1 MLRHFKREGFSNMD
15 SKKAQKLSK
24 AAVATVLATSGVLV
38 AMPHQ
43 ANAYSFS
50 DLNPNADYYEP
61 IIDLANR
68 KIATGYSN
76 GTFKPNAAITRE
88 DAAKML
94 ALTIDVNITN
104 PKNPGFK
111 DVTVNNPNYR
121 YIAAL
126 AEAGVI
132 NGYSDKTFKPK
143 EPITRG
149 QMAKII
155 TLGFK
160 FGISTKLNHGFKDVS
175 NKNANAHFIQT
186 LYDLNVTKGKTPV
199 SFDPFNT
206 VTRGQ
211 MATFIWRAEKAD
223 RGNPVYTV
231 GDIVGNQIYING
243 VAYTVASHL
252 RSIINAGNQNVLKG
266 AYIEGSYSGKTLQN
280 ISKLTINASG
290 TSSRLLALD
299 GGYSSFAGELV
310 VHGSYVRFKNINF
323 TGRVEVAEAPRRSL
337 GALENVRIASIGNF
351 ASFIDWGTPTDPKN
365 EDFLNPSENEN
376 LQNKPDPTKPE
387 HLQKYTERMANVKKY
402 VDFENADIRQLY
414 VTADRTFLK
423 ANYDIDRLT
432 VQGNVANVELY
443 ASPNAMYIDTDY
455 NVSIYGVHDIQY
467 MYKNTLK
474 NVHLNTDSTYDY
486 YYITSSNGFTNL
498 GTHAYISKAIIPN
511 NKTVNDVFDD
521 YKTDDPNIGYV
532 EDENGKAVD
541 RDPVENTIVTDV
553 TSPTITQLD
562 VAAGGS
568 TADVTLTADEDGTYY
583 YVIKKAN
590 EKAPTISEIKT
601 GGTKYNGNGPLVMDE
616 PVKFTVSGLETMTDY
631 VIYAIVIDDA
641 DNVSEKEEQEFSTID
656 NRPPTFRLDKG
667 KTMYGGKRVQFV
679 IKGITEPGEY
689 YYYIREKSPV
699 TMPDPTVDEIM
710 KRYTGK
716 GTITKPDDIV
726 ITETKYGATPAIGD
740 IKPNTEYEI
749 YAVMVDKSGNK
760 MRNPAPKI
768 TLKTEAP
775 DTTYPYVIN
784 SELMPASS
792 SNSNEGYFYISVSEE
807 LDKAS
812 AENVNNYVLSG
823 TGIVNITG
831 QKEIKPSEVV
841 YLNKRIRIK
850 IPSVTAL
857 VNGDTI
863 RATILPGVKDL
874 AENEFESALTAPG
887 GNPPRNYAVYNHT
900 DALAPKLKID
910 KVEASP
916 TDNKFLIDVTTNKAG
931 TYYYMILEK
940 GYFDKNSNITPRDF
954 VDEFD
959 SGTVTGAFQSNGLND
974 YLAKGS
980 GPAEVGKIKLPPIS
994 RPSGVSEFK
1003 DYAIYILL
1011 KDRSGKISVW
1021 DQKTLITDTKPP
1033 LTSNYKVQ
1041 PPVTGDDS
1049 YKNKTALITFNADE
1063 SGTIHVAA
1071 IPKYKKD
1078 LPPNNNNY
1086 IWNKD
1091 SSGESYFNTGSGK
1104 LDTVRRDINIIDD
1117 INTYNNAAR
1126 LQYFEDFGSKAG
1138 KYISKEYEV
1147 GNPTV
1152 TIENLDPH
1160 MEYNFLIG
1168 VEDAYGNFTVR
1179 KVDEDKPLTS
1189 SDQPNGELIVENFYT
1204 DGVKPHI
1211 IDSTRND
1218 VVKPIDQE
1226 YVLAENEA
1234 LIYREKLDSSDADQ
1248 LKFTITFNETIMRQN
1263 TVNNFNKSSLNS
1275 SNWKGILNITGD
1287 GISEADFDFVSYT
1300 EGTPATTNQSALV
1313 IKAKD
1318 VTTANKTI
1326 TVTMDDSVDVYD
1338 YKGHN
1343 RFDISKIGKYIYPT
1357 EALAVNIKEVTN
1369 YGKYFVQIRVES
1381 SIPVKNGQRFYYAV
1395 MNSNASTPP
1404 TFEDA
1409 RRAAQRGTKITGMT
1423 IAGTNIMDEARDG
1436 SRIWDLTLP
1445 SNTTN
1450 VFGGGQKI
1458 YFFTVDNFGNI
1469 IQAKNSDGTADH
1481 VVIPTNVTTPAPKP
1495 IED

>member
-76 GTFKPNAAITRE
+76 GTFKPNTAITRE

-94 ALTIDVNITN
+94 ALTIDVNTTN

-111 DVTVNNPNYR
+111 DVTVNNPNFR

-132 NGYSDKTFKPK
+132 NGYSDRTFKPK

-149 QMAKII
+149 QMAKIL

-175 NKNANAHFIQT
+175 NKNANAYFIQT

-252 RSIINAGNQNVLKG
+252 RSIINAENQNVLKG

-310 VHGSYVRFKNINF
+310 IHGSYLRFKNVNF

-337 GALENVRIASIGNF
+337 GALENIRIASLGSF

-402 VDFENADIRQLY
+402 VDFENGDIRQLY

-443 ASPNAMYIDTDY
+443 ASPKAMYIDTDY

-467 MYKNTLK
+467 VYKNTLK
-474 NVHLNTDSTYDY
+474 NVYLNTDSTYDY

-541 RDPVENTIVTDV
+541 RDPVENTIITDV
-553 TSPTITQLD
+553 TSPSITQLD

-590 EKAPTISEIKT
+590 EKAPSISEIKT

-656 NRPPTFRLDKG
+656 NRPPTFSLDKG
-667 KTMYGGKRVQFV
+667 EKMYGGKRVQFI

-716 GTITKPDDIV
+716 GTITKPEDIV

-768 TLKTEAP
+768 VIKTEGP

-784 SELMPASS
+784 TELTPASS

-807 LDKAS
+807 LDKTS
-812 AENVNNYVLSG
+812 AEDVNNYVLSG

-841 YLNKRIRIK
+841 YSNKRIRIK

-874 AENEFESALTAPG
+874 AENEFENKNTVPV
-887 GNPPRNYAVYNHT
+887 NQQPRNYAEYRHSDSTVPNIAIKNVIT
-900 DALAPKLKID
+900 GPD
-910 KVEASP
+910 KYEVEV
-916 TDNKFLIDVTTNKAG
+916 NTNKAG
-931 TYYYMILEK
+931 TYYYMILP
-940 GYFDKNSNITPRDF
+940 KNYNFNLKNIKSRDF
-954 VDEFD
+954 VDEFSILPD
-959 SGTVTGAFQSNGLND
+959 IKTGKFQSNGKDD
-974 YLAKGS
+974 YIYKEGDK
-980 GPAEVGKIKLPPIS
+980 PANLGTFKFDVIK
-994 RPSGVSEFK
+994 PSGLDPFTTYS
-1003 DYAIYILL
+1003 IYIVL
-1011 KDRSGKISVW
+1011 KDRSGQLSTIETRSLISDSKAPLVS
-1021 DQKTLITDTKPP
+1021 DIKVENIKGIDDAVKMTLNVDEK
-1033 LTSNYKVQ
+1033 SNFYII
-1041 PPVTGDDS
+1041 PV
-1049 YKNKTALITFNADE
+1049 
-1063 SGTIHVAA
+1063 
-1071 IPKYKKD
+1071 KKFIEVKGIRQ
-1078 LPPNNNNY
+1078 LN
-1086 IWNKD
+1086 IQ
-1091 SSGESYFNTGSGK
+1091 YFNTDGTLKDIGNT
-1104 LDTVRRDINIIDD
+1104 LDTTLSDD
-1117 INTYNNAAR
+1117 IR
-1126 LQYFEDFGSKAG
+1126 KS
-1138 KYISKEYEV
+1138 
-1147 GNPTV
+1147 
-1152 TIENLDPH
+1152 
-1160 MEYNFLIG
+1160 NFLKIGTDQKKSSEGGQNIEFTINNLTPHEEYGFYIG
-1168 VEDAYGNFTVR
+1168 VEDTIGNFTVR
-1179 KVDEDKPLTS
+1179 QRSGSDIITNDEPIGGQMKLTA
-1189 SDQPNGELIVENFYT
+1189 YT
-1204 DGVKPHI
+1204 DGTAPYITNDDLKTI
-1211 IDSTRND
+1211 ISNNKGI
-1218 VVKPIDQE
+1218 VVKNFDGT
-1226 YVLAENEA
+1226 
-1234 LIYREKLDSSDADQ
+1234 
-1248 LKFTITFNETIMRQN
+1248 FTITFSEMIMREKDTNITSLDKN
-1263 TVNNFNKSSLNS
+1263 TNLSSILTIEGGSAVGVPISADDFTIVNYETNGTRNKSRLTIKPKPLVNVDQSITIKMKDKPDAFDYNEMNPFDLNVLGKYVYPQLPYVKSRWVYLLEPYATDVDPSGESSSKVSIDINSNMDISAGLRYYYASTIDNIKLSPQTIINMVDFNKIDQRIFTSG
-1275 SNWKGILNITGD
+1275 KGTIKNIQQL
-1287 GISEADFDFVSYT
+1287 SDF
-1300 EGTPATTNQSALV
+1300 
-1313 IKAKD
+1313 
-1318 VTTANKTI
+1318 I
-1326 TVTMDDSVDVYD
+1326 TVETNSYFKVGQYIHLIVIDD
-1338 YKGHN
+1338 
-1343 RFDISKIGKYIYPT
+1343 
-1357 EALAVNIKEVTN
+1357 
-1369 YGKYFVQIRVES
+1369 YGNVVE
-1381 SIPVKNGQRFYYAV
+1381 ITKNA
-1395 MNSNASTPP
+1395 
-1404 TFEDA
+1404 
-1409 RRAAQRGTKITGMT
+1409 
-1423 IAGTNIMDEARDG
+1423 DG
-1436 SRIWDLTLP
+1436 STGPI
-1445 SNTTN
+1445 
-1450 VFGGGQKI
+1450 KI
-1458 YFFTVDNFGNI
+1458 DKYK
-1469 IQAKNSDGTADH
+1469 Q
-1481 VVIPTNVTTPAPKP
+1481 
-1495 IED
+1495 

>member
-1 MLRHFKREGFSNMD
+1 MD

-38 AMPHQ
+38 AIPHQ
-43 ANAYSFS
+43 ANAISFS

-76 GTFKPNAAITRE
+76 GTFKPNTAITRE

-149 QMAKII
+149 QMAKIL

-160 FGISTKLNHGFKDVS
+160 FGISTKLTHGFKDVS
-175 NKNANAHFIQT
+175 NKNANAYFIQT

-211 MATFIWRAEKAD
+211 MATFIWRAEKAN

-299 GGYSSFAGELV
+299 GGNSSFAGELV
-310 VHGSYVRFKNINF
+310 INGSYLRFKNIDF

-337 GALENVRIASIGNF
+337 AALGNVRIASIGNF
-351 ASFIDWGTPTDPKN
+351 ASFIDWGTPTNPKN
-365 EDFLNPSENEN
+365 EDFLNPDDKET
-376 LQNKPDPTKPE
+376 LQDKPDPTKPE
-387 HLQKYTERMANVKKY
+387 HLQKYTERLTNVKKY
-402 VDFENADIRQLY
+402 VDFENSDIRNLY

-423 ANYDIDRLT
+423 ANYTIDRLT
-432 VQGNVANVELY
+432 VQGNVANMELY
-443 ASPNAMYIDTDY
+443 ASPRAMYIDTDY
-455 NVSIYGVHDIQY
+455 NVSIYGVHYIQY
-467 MYKNTLK
+467 VYKNTLK
-474 NVHLNTDSTYDY
+474 NVYLNTDSSYGY

-583 YVIKKAN
+583 YVIKKAD
-590 EKAPTISEIKT
+590 EKPPTISEIKT
-601 GGTKYNGNGPLVMDE
+601 GGTKYNGSGPLVMDE
-616 PVKFTVSGLETMTDY
+616 PVNFTVTGLETMTDY
-631 VIYAIVIDDA
+631 IIYAIVIDEA

-667 KTMYGGKRVQFV
+667 ETMYGGKRLQFV
-679 IKGITEPGEY
+679 IKGIAEPGEY
-689 YYYIREKSPV
+689 FYYIREKSPV

-768 TLKTEAP
+768 ILKTEAP
-775 DTTYPYVIN
+775 DMTYPYVIQPP
-784 SELMPASS
+784 ELQLADK
-792 SNSNEGYFYISVSEE
+792 EKGYFYITVSEE
-807 LDKAS
+807 LDKAT
-812 AENVNNYVLSG
+812 AENPDNYLLSG
-823 TGIVNITG
+823 TGIVNISG
-831 QKEIKPSEVV
+831 HKEMKPVEVQ
-841 YLNKRIRIK
+841 YSNKRIRLT
-850 IPSVTAL
+850 IPSVSSL

-863 RATILPGVKDL
+863 VATILKGVKDL
-874 AENEFESALTAPG
+874 AENEFENKDVVPVG
-887 GNPPRNYAVYNHT
+887 MEPRNYAQYSHS
-900 DALAPKLKID
+900 DALQ
-910 KVEASP
+910 P
-916 TDNKFLIDVTTNKAG
+916 TIRIRNVVTGPSQYEIEVNTNKAG
-931 TYYYMILEK
+931 TYYYMILPSDYDEVIAER
-940 GYFDKNSNITPRDF
+940 GITNRHF
-954 VDEFD
+954 VDEFSTD
-959 SGTVTGAFQSNGLND
+959 PDIVKGKFQTKTSAGTTDDYIADGQNPATLGTFKFNVTKPTPPKLNPFKS
-974 YLAKGS
+974 Y
-980 GPAEVGKIKLPPIS
+980 KIYM
-994 RPSGVSEFK
+994 V
-1003 DYAIYILL
+1003 L
-1011 KDRSGKISVW
+1011 KDRSGQLSKIESRP
-1021 DQKTLITDTKPP
+1021 LIDDSKPP
-1033 LTSNYKVQ
+1033 LVSGFKVENVEGTDNRIRVTANVDEKANFFALPVRKYIKKIVNGKEEYELNTDYFDTSGNLKDLADVLRTTPNDPGLFDTFKTLGARDIGQ
-1041 PPVTGDDS
+1041 STGPG
-1049 YKNKTALITFNADE
+1049 TFNFTPSNLNLTAHE
-1063 SGTIHVAA
+1063 EYGIYVGVV
-1071 IPKYKKD
+1071 
-1078 LPPNNNNY
+1078 
-1086 IWNKD
+1086 D
-1091 SSGESYFNTGSGK
+1091 S
-1104 LDTVRRDINIIDD
+1104 I
-1117 INTYNNAAR
+1117 
-1126 LQYFEDFGSKAG
+1126 
-1138 KYISKEYEV
+1138 
-1147 GNPTV
+1147 
-1152 TIENLDPH
+1152 
-1160 MEYNFLIG
+1160 
-1168 VEDAYGNFTVR
+1168 GNFTLLQRSVGGSEAEAT
-1179 KVDEDKPLTS
+1179 DEPKGNPLQAT
-1189 SDQPNGELIVENFYT
+1189 FYT
-1204 DGVKPHI
+1204 DGTKPFI
-1211 IDSTRND
+1211 KE
-1218 VVKPIDQE
+1218 VVVRDGELTNSNP
-1226 YVLAENEA
+1226 
-1234 LIYREKLDSSDADQ
+1234 
-1248 LKFTITFNETIMRQN
+1248 KFILTFNEAIMRQN
-1263 TVNNFNKSSLNS
+1263 GNSGLTNYNKPGSFTLSDIVTIKDSL
-1275 SNWKGILNITGD
+1275 GHDITTD
-1287 GISEADFDFVSYT
+1287 YVI
-1300 EGTPATTNQSALV
+1300 EGTYGTAITNTTNETQLV
-1313 IKAKD
+1313 IKLKTPDLTKAKR
-1318 VTTANKTI
+1318 TF
-1326 TVTMDDSVDVYD
+1326 TVEMKGESATVYD
-1338 YKGHN
+1338 YKGAN
-1343 RFDISKIGKYIYPT
+1343 GFDTTKIGTYIYPPYIDSKIRDAILT
-1357 EALAVNIKEVTN
+1357 GINIGSIKVPASKTMRVIAELDIELSVNQT
-1369 YGKYFVQIRVES
+1369 Y
-1381 SIPVKNGQRFYYAV
+1381 YYAV
-1395 MNSNASTPP
+1395 TGASRTSVDPALVMKLVKNPNTPNNEIIAYGSGPLQANSPADKQFTLNLTAP
-1404 TFEDA
+1404 
-1409 RRAAQRGTKITGMT
+1409 RVAAGTYDPIF
-1423 IAGTNIMDEARDG
+1423 IAGNH
-1436 SRIWDLTLP
+1436 
-1445 SNTTN
+1445 
-1450 VFGGGQKI
+1450 I
-1458 YFFTVDNFGNI
+1458 YIFTVDKFGNI
-1469 IQAKNSDGTADH
+1469 VWAINDGTTNKYR
-1481 VVIPTNVTTPAPKP
+1481 VISNDLNIPFQ
-1495 IED
+1495 

>member
-1 MLRHFKREGFSNMD
+1 MD

-76 GTFKPNAAITRE
+76 GTFKPNTAITRE

-94 ALTIDVNITN
+94 ALTIDVNTTN

-132 NGYSDKTFKPK
+132 NGYSDRTFKPK

-149 QMAKII
+149 QMAKIL

-175 NKNANAHFIQT
+175 NKNANAYFIQT

-299 GGYSSFAGELV
+299 GDYSSFAGELV
-310 VHGSYVRFKNINF
+310 IHGSYLRFKNIDF

-337 GALENVRIASIGNF
+337 GALENVRIASLGSF
-351 ASFIDWGTPTDPKN
+351 ASFIDWGKPNNPDN
-365 EDFLNPSENEN
+365 EDFLNPSENED
-376 LQNKPDPTKPE
+376 LQEKPDPTKPP

-402 VDFENADIRQLY
+402 VDFENSDIRQLY

-432 VQGNVANVELY
+432 VQGNVANMELY
-443 ASPNAMYIDTDY
+443 ASPKAMYIDTDY

-467 MYKNTLK
+467 VYKNTLK
-474 NVHLNTDSTYDY
+474 NVYLNTDSTYDY

-521 YKTDDPNIGYV
+521 YKIDDPNIGYV
-532 EDENGKAVD
+532 EDENGKPVD
-541 RDPVENTIVTDV
+541 RDPVENTIITDV
-553 TSPTITQLD
+553 TSPSITQLD

-590 EKAPTISEIKT
+590 EKAPSISEIKT

-631 VIYAIVIDDA
+631 IIYAIVIDDA

-656 NRPPTFRLDKG
+656 NRPPTFSLDKG
-667 KTMYGGKRVQFV
+667 EKMYGGKRVQFI

-689 YYYIREKSPV
+689 YYYIREKSPI

-716 GTITKPDDIV
+716 GTITKPEDIV

-768 TLKTEAP
+768 VIKTEGP
-775 DTTYPYVIN
+775 DTEHPYVRDQKLKLESQKDGTFTFIV
-784 SELMPASS
+784 
-792 SNSNEGYFYISVSEE
+792 NEPLDPKTALDPKNYI
-807 LDKAS
+807 
-812 AENVNNYVLSG
+812 LSG
-823 TGIVNITG
+823 TGIINISG
-831 QKEIKPSEVV
+831 QKEIQPSKVELSNNGTTVK
-841 YLNKRIRIK
+841 LT
-850 IPSVTAL
+850 IPSLTAL
-857 VNGDTI
+857 VKGDTI
-863 RATILPGVKDL
+863 RVTVLKAVTDL
-874 AENEFESALTAPG
+874 AENEFINKDLVDTAAG
-887 GNPPRNYAVYNHT
+887 EIPRNYAEYVHSDNI
-900 DALAPKLKID
+900 LPEIEINKLTTSGAQHLLDI
-910 KVEASP
+910 EA
-916 TDNKFLIDVTTNKAG
+916 NKAG
-931 TYYYMILEK
+931 TYYYMILPEN
-940 GYFDKNSNITPRDF
+940 YNFNSENINTRDM

-959 SGTVTGAFQSNGLND
+959 SKMKTGKFQKNGVND
-974 YLAKGS
+974 YVALGQGSAEYGKGTIIVDV
-980 GPAEVGKIKLPPIS
+980 PNNLNPFIS
-994 RPSGVSEFK
+994 YSL
-1003 DYAIYILL
+1003 YIVL
-1011 KDRSGKISVW
+1011 KDRAGLISEKW
-1021 DQKTLITDTKPP
+1021 DSIKLVTDSKAPLVTIDTPVPVPNTK
-1033 LTSNYKVQ
+1033 NGIEKNDKVEFK
-1041 PPVTGDDS
+1041 VT
-1049 YKNKTALITFNADE
+1049 ADE
-1063 SGTIHVAA
+1063 NAKLHIIAVR
-1071 IPKYKKD
+1071 KY
-1078 LPPNNNNY
+1078 L
-1086 IWNKD
+1086 WNSVSNKYELNVD
-1091 SSGESYFNTGSGK
+1091 
-1104 LDTVRRDINIIDD
+1104 
-1117 INTYNNAAR
+1117 
-1126 LQYFEDFGSKAG
+1126 YFEKTGASIQLKPIQGITSSSKSSEQKDAFNKLKGG
-1138 KYISKEYEV
+1138 KGVKSFSPVSFNKGTDVVVPIESLDEHQEY
-1147 GNPTV
+1147 GFY
-1152 TIENLDPH
+1152 LAA
-1160 MEYNFLIG
+1160 
-1168 VEDAYGNFTVR
+1168 EDLQGNFTVYSR
-1179 KVDEDKPLTS
+1179 ASNIDPPSQNE
-1189 SDQPNGELIVENFYT
+1189 PNGDHLIKYVYT
-1204 DGVKPHI
+1204 DAYKPYIVTESNSNEGVI
-1211 IDSTRND
+1211 RRNEGGLTNN
-1218 VVKPIDQE
+1218 PE
-1226 YVLAENEA
+1226 
-1234 LIYREKLDSSDADQ
+1234 
-1248 LKFTITFNETIMRQN
+1248 FTITFNELILRQN
-1263 TVNNFNKSSLNS
+1263 DNSGITNYNKVAPFELRDILVIKDENNKVITDEYIIAKPYGATV
-1275 SNWKGILNITGD
+1275 
-1287 GISEADFDFVSYT
+1287 
-1300 EGTPATTNQSALV
+1300 GTPTTAKSDLVIQLKDPNSENAKRTFTVEMVQDVTGAKVYDYENKNSFDTTKIGRYIWPIAQQRINSIASAKLVLPTGSALV
-1313 IKAKD
+1313 ESNEVKLILQLGVNLEFGQRYYYATEILYPD
-1318 VTTANKTI
+1318 GTT
-1326 TVTMDDSVDVYD
+1326 TVPPSYKQIIDFVDRNVPIPGISRGG
-1338 YKGHN
+1338 KGLIDN
-1343 RFDISKIGKYIYPT
+1343 PMDISDGITLKTSG
-1357 EALAVNIKEVTN
+1357 L
-1369 YGKYFVQIRVES
+1369 FL
-1381 SIPVKNGQRFYYAV
+1381 KN
-1395 MNSNASTPP
+1395 
-1404 TFEDA
+1404 
-1409 RRAAQRGTKITGMT
+1409 
-1423 IAGTNIMDEARDG
+1423 
-1436 SRIWDLTLP
+1436 
-1445 SNTTN
+1445 
-1450 VFGGGQKI
+1450 QKI
-1458 YFFTVDNFGNI
+1458 YFFTIDKYGNVFWATDFKDVNKQYGI
-1469 IQAKNSDGTADH
+1469 ISN
-1481 VVIPTNVTTPAPKP
+1481 
-1495 IED
+1495 

>member
-76 GTFKPNAAITRE
+76 GTFKPNTAITRE

-94 ALTIDVNITN
+94 ALTIDVNTTN

-111 DVTVNNPNYR
+111 DVTVNNPNFR

-132 NGYSDKTFKPK
+132 NGYSDRTFKPK

-149 QMAKII
+149 QMAKIL

-175 NKNANAHFIQT
+175 NKNANAYFIQT

-252 RSIINAGNQNVLKG
+252 RSIINAENQNVLKG

-310 VHGSYVRFKNINF
+310 IHGSYLRFKNVNF

-337 GALENVRIASIGNF
+337 GALENIRIASLGSF

-402 VDFENADIRQLY
+402 VDFENGDIRQLY

-443 ASPNAMYIDTDY
+443 ASPKAMYIDTDY

-467 MYKNTLK
+467 VYKNTLK
-474 NVHLNTDSTYDY
+474 NVYLNTDSTYDY

-541 RDPVENTIVTDV
+541 RDPVENTIITDV
-553 TSPTITQLD
+553 SSPSITQLD

-590 EKAPTISEIKT
+590 EKAPSISEIKT

-656 NRPPTFRLDKG
+656 NRPPTFSISKLDAKP
-667 KTMYGGKRVQFV
+667 GGKRFEFT
-679 IKGITEPGEY
+679 IGKMSEPGEIFY
-689 YYYIREKSPV
+689 LVRQEKEIDKNISVDYVINNKTGSRKVAQPGDQVFEVREHGTSPRLNPV
-699 TMPDPTVDEIM
+699 QPSTDYV
-710 KRYTGK
+710 
-716 GTITKPDDIV
+716 V
-726 ITETKYGATPAIGD
+726 
-740 IKPNTEYEI
+740 
-749 YAVMVDKSGNK
+749 YAVMVDLTGNK
-760 MRNPAPKI
+760 MRLVEAKQI
-768 TLKTEAP
+768 KTAVP
-775 DTTYPYVIN
+775 DLSQPYVAN
-784 SELMPASS
+784 NAELKLIDEK
-792 SNSNEGYFYISVSEE
+792 NGVFEFTVSEQ
-807 LDKAS
+807 LDPES
-812 AENVNNYVLSG
+812 ALNKNNYSLSG
-823 TGIVNITG
+823 TGILNVSG
-831 QKEIKPSEVV
+831 QKTINPSKVEVSGTKV
-841 YLNKRIRIK
+841 RLTIPALN
-850 IPSVTAL
+850 AL
-857 VNGDTI
+857 VKGDTI
-863 RATILPGVKDL
+863 RVTVSKNVLDL
-874 AENEFESALTAPG
+874 AENEFEHSNRFPSTENA
-887 GNPPRNYAVYNHT
+887 PRNEAYYEHVDNEI
-900 DALAPKLKID
+900 PKMEIK
-910 KVEASP
+910 KVLIESTRNLVEFEAS
-916 TDNKFLIDVTTNKAG
+916 KAG
-931 TYYYMILEK
+931 TYYYMILEDGYDFNGK
-940 GYFDKNSNITPRDF
+940 GISPRDF
-954 VDEFD
+954 VDEFESKNINATTKFGEKGRKDYTGNLLNQFGPAELNLNSKSINIDFD
-959 SGTVTGAFQSNGLND
+959 SLNPFKSYSVYMVLKDRAGLVSKEIVSMQIVADSKAPLISDLNVVPQQESNEGVTFSFTADEAGDLLVIPVKKYVLNEDGDYILNSKFFEMVGGKAVLKPIPNIYPTTSSDAQRTAFNTLATEAGGLKKVKFNKGINSNININGLNVHQE
-974 YLAKGS
+974 YG
-980 GPAEVGKIKLPPIS
+980 
-994 RPSGVSEFK
+994 F
-1003 DYAIYILL
+1003 YIAA
-1011 KDRSGKISVW
+1011 D
-1021 DQKTLITDTKPP
+1021 DTK
-1033 LTSNYKVQ
+1033 
-1041 PPVTGDDS
+1041 G
-1049 YKNKTALITFNADE
+1049 KT
-1063 SGTIHVAA
+1063 
-1071 IPKYKKD
+1071 
-1078 LPPNNNNY
+1078 
-1086 IWNKD
+1086 
-1091 SSGESYFNTGSGK
+1091 
-1104 LDTVRRDINIIDD
+1104 
-1117 INTYNNAAR
+1117 
-1126 LQYFEDFGSKAG
+1126 
-1138 KYISKEYEV
+1138 
-1147 GNPTV
+1147 
-1152 TIENLDPH
+1152 
-1160 MEYNFLIG
+1160 
-1168 VEDAYGNFTVR
+1168 GNFTIFQR
-1179 KVDEDKPLTS
+1179 NN
-1189 SDQPNGELIVENFYT
+1189 DQTNPPSQNEPNGDQMIRYAYT
-1204 DGVKPHI
+1204 DGVKPY
-1211 IDSTRND
+1211 IDNSG
-1218 VVKPIDQE
+1218 VV
-1226 YVLAENEA
+1226 V
-1234 LIYREKLDSSDADQ
+1234 RSDDNSET
-1248 LKFTITFNETIMRQN
+1248 KFTITFNEAIMRQN
-1263 TVNNFNKSSLNS
+1263 EVLNYNQS
-1275 SNWKGILNITGD
+1275 KLFKLSDIIAEIGGTTGD
-1287 GISEADFDFVSYT
+1287 AIDNAYQVVSYQRGNNT
-1300 EGTPATTNQSALV
+1300 YSQSKLV
-1313 IKAKD
+1313 IKPVNSTVAD
-1318 VTTANKTI
+1318 RTI
-1326 TVTMDDSVDVYD
+1326 EIKMKSEVDNAYD
-1338 YKGHN
+1338 YLN
-1343 RFDISKIGKYIYPT
+1343 QNAFDITKIGKYIFRKLT
-1357 EALAVNIKEVTN
+1357 FGFVGIQLLNSSTNSSKDVEVI
-1369 YGKYFVQIRVES
+1369 F
-1381 SIPVKNGQRFYYAV
+1381 
-1395 MNSNASTPP
+1395 
-1404 TFEDA
+1404 
-1409 RRAAQRGTKITGMT
+1409 
-1423 IAGTNIMDEARDG
+1423 
-1436 SRIWDLTLP
+1436 DLTLLDKTFEP
-1445 SNTTN
+1445 NETVTYYYEVHSVLQDESIIKTITPESVIANATSSQSGSLAKGTGTFIPGDNIRINRILTN
-1450 VFGGGQKI
+1450 PNKFVNGDWIVIVLEDKYGNKEFNYQKI
-1458 YFFTVDNFGNI
+1458 GY
-1469 IQAKNSDGTADH
+1469 AK
-1481 VVIPTNVTTPAPKP
+1481 
-1495 IED
+1495 

>member
-76 GTFKPNAAITRE
+76 GTFKPNTAITRE

-94 ALTIDVNITN
+94 ALTIDVNTTN

-149 QMAKII
+149 QMAKIL

-175 NKNANAHFIQT
+175 NKNANAYFIQT

-310 VHGSYVRFKNINF
+310 IHGSYLRFKNINF

-337 GALENVRIASIGNF
+337 GALENVRIASLGSF
-351 ASFIDWGTPTDPKN
+351 ASFIDWGKPNNPDN

-467 MYKNTLK
+467 VYKNTLK
-474 NVHLNTDSTYDY
+474 NVYLNTDSTYDY

-541 RDPVENTIVTDV
+541 RDPVENTIITDV
-553 TSPTITQLD
+553 TSPSITQLD

-590 EKAPTISEIKT
+590 EKAPSISEIKT

-656 NRPPTFRLDKG
+656 NRPPTFSLDKG
-667 KTMYGGKRVQFV
+667 EKMYGGKRVQFI

-716 GTITKPDDIV
+716 GTITKPEDIV

-768 TLKTEAP
+768 VIKTEGP
-775 DTTYPYVIN
+775 DTTYPYVLDPPIL
-784 SELMPASS
+784 ELADK
-792 SNSNEGYFYISVSEE
+792 NKGYFYITVSEE
-807 LDKAS
+807 LDKAT
-812 AENVNNYVLSG
+812 AENPDNYLLSG
-823 TGIVNITG
+823 TGIVNISG
-831 QKEIKPSEVV
+831 HKEMKPVEVQ
-841 YLNKRIRIK
+841 YSNKRIRLT
-850 IPSVTAL
+850 IPAVSSL

-863 RATILPGVKDL
+863 VATVLKGVKDL
-874 AENEFESALTAPG
+874 AENEFENKETVAVG
-887 GNPPRNYAVYNHT
+887 VEPRNYAQYNHSDSIKPVISIKNVIT
-900 DALAPKLKID
+900 GPD
-910 KVEASP
+910 KYEVEVE
-916 TDNKFLIDVTTNKAG
+916 TKKAG
-931 TYYYMILEK
+931 TYYYMILPDD
-940 GYFDKNSNITPRDF
+940 FDFKDITNRDF
-954 VDEFD
+954 VDEFSND
-959 SGTVTGAFQSNGLND
+959 SKVVTGKFQLTTPLGTQNAYIGNGQN
-974 YLAKGS
+974 
-980 GPAEVGKIKLPPIS
+980 PAPLGTFKFDVSKPGTPPRDPFKSYKIYM
-994 RPSGVSEFK
+994 V
-1003 DYAIYILL
+1003 L
-1011 KDRSGKISVW
+1011 KDRSGQLSEIMERS
-1021 DQKTLITDTKPP
+1021 LIDDVKPP
-1033 LTSNYKVQ
+1033 L
-1041 PPVTGDDS
+1041 VTGAS
-1049 YKNKTALITFNADE
+1049 IKNVEGSDTQIKFTASVDE
-1063 SGTIHVAA
+1063 KANFYV
-1071 IPKYKKD
+1071 
-1078 LPPNNNNY
+1078 LPV
-1086 IWNKD
+1086 K
-1091 SSGESYFNTGSGK
+1091 
-1104 LDTVRRDINIIDD
+1104 
-1117 INTYNNAAR
+1117 
-1126 LQYFEDFGSKAG
+1126 
-1138 KYISKEYEV
+1138 KYIRKTVNGREVYELNTAYFDTTGNLKDITTVLNTSSNASNLYDKFKSLGAKDIGGSEGKGLVEKIPRPSELGLEAHEEY
-1147 GNPTV
+1147 GFYIGARD
-1152 TIENLDPH
+1152 TI
-1160 MEYNFLIG
+1160 
-1168 VEDAYGNFTVR
+1168 GNFTILE
-1179 KVDEDKPLTS
+1179 KSSAPTIEEDEPKGPQMKATLYMDGIKPYVKTS
-1189 SDQPNGELIVENFYT
+1189 RDNPYASITT
-1204 DGVKPHI
+1204 DAI
-1211 IDSTRND
+1211 
-1218 VVKPIDQE
+1218 
-1226 YVLAENEA
+1226 
-1234 LIYREKLDSSDADQ
+1234 IYRTPDS
-1248 LKFTITFNETIMRQN
+1248 KFEITFNETILRQDDTN
-1263 TVNNFNKSSLNS
+1263 LTNYNKSQIKITNTLDLS
-1275 SNWKGILNITGD
+1275 SIMKITNDAGIDITGQF
-1287 GISEADFDFVSYT
+1287 DFDGYSVGSK
-1300 EGTPATTNQSALV
+1300 TTDESKLV
-1313 IKAKD
+1313 IKPRDAVNADKS
-1318 VTTANKTI
+1318 I
-1326 TVTMDDSVDVYD
+1326 TVTLKDNLSNAYD
-1338 YKGHN
+1338 YVDHFT
-1343 RFDISKIGKYIYPT
+1343 FDISKLGKYIYPSNK
-1357 EALAVNIKEVTN
+1357 VNIMSNALLGQRMADPNNSKQIIITPQLSASDVKEVYYVVVNDGVTYAPTETDILN
-1369 YGKYFVQIRVES
+1369 VVRFGRQPSAVTINLYGKKLITTAADTS
-1381 SIPVKNGQRFYYAV
+1381 SEMTLVANG
-1395 MNSNASTPP
+1395 N
-1404 TFEDA
+1404 
-1409 RRAAQRGTKITGMT
+1409 
-1423 IAGTNIMDEARDG
+1423 
-1436 SRIWDLTLP
+1436 
-1445 SNTTN
+1445 TN
-1450 VFGGGQKI
+1450 VFRKGQKVYMI
-1458 YFFTVDNFGNI
+1458 TMDRYGNI
-1469 IQAKNSDGTADH
+1469 NWVMNENDRTQKYST
-1481 VVIPTNVTTPAPKP
+1481 VV
-1495 IED
+1495 D

>member
-1 MLRHFKREGFSNMD
+1 MD

-38 AMPHQ
+38 AIPHQ

-149 QMAKII
+149 QMAKIL

-160 FGISTKLNHGFKDVS
+160 FGVSTKLNHGFKDVS
-175 NKNANAHFIQT
+175 NKNANAYFIQT
-186 LYDLNVTKGKTPV
+186 LYDLNITKGKTPV

-223 RGNPVYTV
+223 RGNPVYVV

-290 TSSRLLALD
+290 NSSRLLALD

-365 EDFLNPSENEN
+365 EDFLNPVDKET
-376 LQNKPDPTKPE
+376 LQDKPDPTKPE
-387 HLQKYTERMANVKKY
+387 HLQKYTERMANIKKY

-432 VQGNVANVELY
+432 VQGNVANIELY
-443 ASPNAMYIDTDY
+443 ASPKAMYIDTDY

-467 MYKNTLK
+467 VYKNTLK
-474 NVHLNTDSTYDY
+474 NVHLNTDSTYDF

-498 GTHAYISKAIIPN
+498 GTHAYISKAIIPK

-532 EDENGKAVD
+532 EDEDGKAVD

-562 VAAGGS
+562 VEAGGS

-667 KTMYGGKRVQFV
+667 ETMYGGKRVQFV

-716 GTITKPDDIV
+716 GTITKPDDVV

-784 SELMPASS
+784 TELTPVSS

-831 QKEIKPSEVV
+831 QKEIKPSEVI
-841 YLNKRIRIK
+841 YSDKRIRIK

-863 RATILPGVKDL
+863 RATVLPGVKDL

-910 KVEASP
+910 KVESSP

-931 TYYYMILEK
+931 TYYYMILEN
-940 GYFDKNSNITPRDF
+940 GYFDDKDTITPRDF

-959 SGTVTGAFQSNGLND
+959 SETVTGKFQTDSLND
-974 YLAKGS
+974 YLAKGT
-980 GPAEVGKIKLPPIS
+980 GPAELGKITLPPIS
-994 RPSGVSEFK
+994 RPSGISEFK
-1003 DYAIYILL
+1003 DYSIYILL

-1033 LTSNYKVQ
+1033 LTSNYIIQ
-1041 PPVTGDDS
+1041 SPITGIDR
-1049 YKNKTALITFNADE
+1049 YKNETALITFNSDE
-1063 SGTIHVAA
+1063 DGTLHVAA
-1071 IPKYKKD
+1071 IPKYRKD
-1078 LPPNNNNY
+1078 PNNTNTY
-1086 IWNKD
+1086 IWNTD
-1091 SSGESYFNTGSGK
+1091 SKGADYFNHTTKGLLETRSEIK
-1104 LDTVRRDINIIDD
+1104 NIN
-1117 INTYNNAAR
+1117 NTSFDNKTR
-1126 LQYFEDFGSKAG
+1126 LQYFTSFANQAGLYKKEGFKA
-1138 KYISKEYEV
+1138 

-1152 TIENLDPH
+1152 EITNLDPH
-1160 MEYNFLIG
+1160 MEYSFLIG
-1168 VEDAYGNFTVR
+1168 VEDVYGNFTIR
-1179 KVDEDKPLTS
+1179 EVDNDTPPISTDE
-1189 SDQPNGELIVENFYT
+1189 PNGKLIVKDFYT
-1204 DGVKPHI
+1204 DGVKPYLTN
-1211 IDSTRND
+1211 S
-1218 VVKPIDQE
+1218 V
-1226 YVLAENEA
+1226 
-1234 LIYREKLDSSDADQ
+1234 IYRKGDPLETNTAE
-1248 LKFTITFNETIMRQN
+1248 FTITFNESIMRQN
-1263 TVNNFNKSSLNS
+1263 DVSKFNKSSIIPGFDLSKIMKITDNS
-1275 SNWKGILNITGD
+1275 SDNITD
-1287 GISEADFDFVSYT
+1287 QFSVKSYT
-1300 EGTPATTNQSALV
+1300 PGTSTGSQSTLV
-1313 IKAKD
+1313 I
-1318 VTTANKTI
+1318 TTSTAVSSTASDTI
-1326 TVTMDDSVDVYD
+1326 RVTMLENNEDAYD
-1338 YKGHN
+1338 YVDKN
-1343 RFDISKIGKYIYPT
+1343 AFNLDVIGKYYWPGKIKNEYWGA
-1357 EALAVNIKEVTN
+1357 ELVNPSILNGRKYSKKLEVGVGFGVVIGRDNDLDLTIN
-1369 YGKYFVQIRVES
+1369 QTL
-1381 SIPVKNGQRFYYAV
+1381 YYATLV
-1395 MNSNASTPP
+1395 NKTKVTSEEI
-1404 TFEDA
+1404 F
-1409 RRAAQRGTKITGMT
+1409 AAYRGYTVSGIQTVQTKTLT
-1423 IAGTNIMDEARDG
+1423 AKDIAGVIE
-1436 SRIWDLTLP
+1436 LTLP
-1445 SNTTN
+1445 ENENDTA
-1450 VFGGGQKI
+1450 VFREDDHI
-1458 YFFTVDNFGNI
+1458 AAFTIDDFGNI
-1469 IQAKNSDGTADH
+1469 VWLYENSNNY
-1481 VVIPTNVTTPAPKP
+1481 IK
-1495 IED
+1495 IK